1 MKILVVGTFGS
12 PQRDEAIARGFRE
25 CGAEVSE
32 CGYGD
37 LIYSRRLFTRIQF
50 RCSFGPVCFQLAAR
64 VRKAAQHF
72 RPDVILFRRPL
83 EFTPG
88 MLRYI
93 GDGCDAI
100 LVSFNNDDPFSPSY
114 TDRRWRNLRAA
125 IPLFDAHFA
134 FRRRNIEQY
143 MEYGARAVALW
154 EPFYSPWLHRPLV
167 EDNAW
172 VAHGKE
178 LLFAMHAERDE
189 RRDAVLELI
198 KADIPLRVYSWNW
211 HKLFGKKEASAL
223 NVLQPI
229 WGDEY
234 VRAIGNAMG
243 TLCFFSKQNN
253 DELTSR
259 VFEIPACGGLLIAER
274 NERIEKLFRDG
285 EEAVLFSDVPEL
297 INRVKA
303 LRNNPD
309 LVARIRRQGRQRLYS
324 SRHSI
329 ADRCAD
335 AIDFLKD
342 IRSVRKSSMSE
353 QGKLTHS
360 TWSRG

>member
-1 MKILVVGTFGS
+1 MKILIVGTFGS

-37 LIYSRRLFTRIQF
+37 LIYSRRLLTRIQF
-50 RCSFGPVCFQLAAR
+50 RLSIGPVCYQLAAR
-64 VRKAAQHF
+64 VRSAAQQF

-83 EFTPG
+83 EFTPS
-88 MLRYI
+88 MLKYI
-93 GDGCDAI
+93 GGSCDAL

-114 TDRRWRNLRAA
+114 TDRRWRCLRAA

-143 MEYGARAVALW
+143 KEYGARAVALW
-154 EPFYSPWLHRPLV
+154 EPYFSPWLHRPLV

-172 VAHGKE
+172 IAHGME
-178 LLFAMHAERDE
+178 LLFAMHAERDG
-189 RRDAVLELI
+189 RRDAVLGLV
-198 KADIPLRVYSWNW
+198 AAGIPLRIYSWNW
-211 HKLFGKKEASAL
+211 HELFGKKEASTL

-229 WGDEY
+229 LGDEY
-234 VRAIGNAMG
+234 AAAIGNAMG
-243 TLCFFSKQNN
+243 TLCFFSRQNN

-274 NERIEKLFRDG
+274 NERTDMLFQDG

-297 INRVKA
+297 INRVQA
-303 LRNNPD
+303 LRRNRE
-309 LVARIRRQGRQRLYS
+309 LVTRIRRQGQQRLYL
-324 SRHSI
+324 SRHSVV
-329 ADRCAD
+329 DRCAD

-342 IRSVRKSSMSE
+342 VRSMRKSTMCG
-353 QGKLTHS
+353 QGKAPHPI
-360 TWSRG
+360 WSGG